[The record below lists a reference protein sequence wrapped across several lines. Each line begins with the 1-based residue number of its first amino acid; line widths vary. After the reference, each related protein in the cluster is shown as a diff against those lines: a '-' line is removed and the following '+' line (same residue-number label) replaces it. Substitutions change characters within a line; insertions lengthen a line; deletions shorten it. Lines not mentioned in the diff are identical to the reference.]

1 MPSSRPMV
9 PRVLVLEPYPDLRME
24 IAATLRREHYA
35 CDVVSTAADAALQL
49 DQRTYAWVVVDLD
62 TLDSSKLLAGIDP
75 TSHVVLLTGDEQSE
89 SGHAALRKPFGRDE
103 LIARLTY

>member
-9 PRVLVLEPYPDLRME
+9 PRVLVLEPHPDLRME

-35 CDVVSTAADAALQL
+35 CDVVATAADAALQL

-62 TLDSSKLLAGIDP
+62 TLDSSRLVAGIDP
-75 TSHVVLLTGDEQSE
+75 TSQVVLITDGDSDADY
-89 SGHAALRKPFGRDE
+89 GALRKPFGRDE
-103 LIARLTY
+103 LIARLTN